1 LPGFSTRAAPEFN
14 LSLTMQ
20 NLDSDTI
27 FGAACGIGPPDALF
41 AIQAAQPNR
50 LSGE

>member
-1 LPGFSTRAAPEFN
+1 LPEFSTRAAPEFN

-20 NLDSDTI
+20 NPDGDTI
-27 FGAACGIGPPDALF
+27 FDAACGIGPPDDLF
-41 AIQAAQPNR
+41 AIQVTQPNR